1 MKSKTVAFLLSELGV
16 TKTHSRPHVS
26 NDNPFSEAQFKTMK
40 SRPSADWPCSRR
52 APREAVRILHRTTAS
67 SKACP
72 MNSRIPD
79 GSWCLWRLHRGGE
92 DRLGKVVLAELVLV
106 L

>member
-16 TKTHSRPHVS
+16 TKTHSRPPVS

-52 APREAVRILHRTTAS
+52 APREAVRILQPKCSLNGRH
-67 SKACP
+67 
-72 MNSRIPD
+72 
-79 GSWCLWRLHRGGE
+79 
-92 DRLGKVVLAELVLV
+92 DRPKVVDTFPGTRS
-106 L
+106 